1 MNLPDLKFGYK
12 AANSIYFAQN
22 KYYVELIG
30 FSQSQELIEKMTQ
43 LAAVMLKNEPE
54 TEIPE
59 LDYFPAENLI
69 TASQKLYLINAFGF
83 EQFSDVFTADYNI
96 NGQQIT
102 AFLSKKPKV
111 QDAAAS
117 AKAYYDFLI
126 SMGSETKSAKD
137 NSLDIKILD
146 TFGYVEIIFTISDF
160 VGGVHQAQN
169 QQIAEQLAK
178 ELINKLSV
186 YSKK

>member
-1 MNLPDLKFGYK
+1 
-12 AANSIYFAQN
+12 
-22 KYYVELIG
+22 
-30 FSQSQELIEKMTQ
+30 MTK
-43 LAAVMLKNEPE
+43 LAPVMLKNEPE
-54 TEIPE
+54 TEIAE

-102 AFLSKKPKV
+102 AFLGEKPNV

-126 SMGSETKSAKD
+126 SMGAEAKSAED
-137 NSLDIKILD
+137 NNLDIKILD
-146 TFGYVEIIFTISDF
+146 TFGYVEIIFTIGDF

-169 QQIAEQLAK
+169 QEAAEQLAK

-186 YSKK
+186 CSKK